1 MFDTFG
7 EKSLDHL
14 IDVCTRRFEEH
25 EREANKWYHL
35 ATRAKI
41 EKGKRELIEKH
52 ISQRNDA

>member
-25 EREANKWYHL
+25 EREAKQVVSLGY
-35 ATRAKI
+35 
-41 EKGKRELIEKH
+41 
-52 ISQRNDA
+52 SS